1 MNITISLPDSIA
13 QYLGASE
20 DELRGRLLESFA
32 IEGYRSEKL
41 TAYEVGRLLGL
52 ETRMEVDEFLKKNGL
67 FLDYTEEEL
76 ETQRKGLE
84 ALLNN

>member
-13 QYLGASE
+13 QYIGSNE
-20 DELRGRLLESFA
+20 EELRGRLLESFA

-52 ETRMEVDEFLKKNGL
+52 ETRMEIDEFLKKNGL

-76 ETQRKGLE
+76 ETQRRGLE

>member
-1 MNITISLPDSIA
+1 MNITITVPDSIA
-13 QYLGASE
+13 QYIGSNE

-32 IEGYRSEKL
+32 IEGYRAEKL

-52 ETRMEVDEFLKKNGL
+52 ETPMEVDAFLKKNGL
-67 FLDYTEEEL
+67 FLYYTEEEI
-76 ETQRKGLE
+76 EAQRRGLA

>member
-13 QYLGASE
+13 QYIGASE